1 MRRCEIVAFFEDCR
15 WRRTLQILYPIPH
28 AQFPNHKMFS
38 TILRWVINRRWLVVL
53 ATIIISLWTLY
64 IIPKMPLDV
73 FPPFAPP
80 QVEIQTEA
88 PGLAPEEIESL
99 VTLPIESAIN
109 GTPGVTAVR
118 SSSAVGISVVKVI
131 FDWNTEIY
139 QARQLITERLQQ
151 AQNKLPVGVK
161 TPQIS
166 PTTSPVGTVITY
178 AFTSETTSL
187 MEVRRLVD
195 WQVTNRLLAVT
206 GVAQVVAYGG
216 EQRQYQ
222 VLVEP
227 AKLKAFNV
235 SLQQVS
241 EAVAAANVNAPGGYL
256 ITPDKETL
264 IRGVGRIESIADLQ
278 QSAIA
283 SRQGTVVRIGDVAD
297 VKIGAGIKRGD
308 GSFNGKKAV
317 IVMVNRQP
325 VADTPTVTKAVEAAM
340 AEVQQAL
347 PKDIKV
353 TVTFRQEEYI
363 NSSVENVRSAL
374 VEGSII
380 VTVILIPF
388 LMNWRTLTVVLLDFF
403 LTWLFGLL
411 AMYWLGLGLNT
422 MTLGGL
428 SVAIGTAIDDA
439 IVYAENTYRNLRE
452 NTSSPHP
459 RPVMDVIF
467 DGSQEVRD
475 SLIGATVI
483 GIVVFSPIFTLP
495 GVEGRIFTPMGIT
508 YLVVVVISS
517 LESLLISP
525 ALCAILLPNKK
536 MSAEEPWL
544 PRFCKKI
551 YHFFIELSMRYS
563 AIILTLAAASMVAAL
578 IILPSFGRVFLPEFQ
593 EQTLVNTVLLYP
605 GVSLETTN
613 SAAFAI
619 EDALKDDTRFSYV
632 QVRSGRAPGDADA
645 AGVNLAHIDIGLS
658 EEGMKNRPKTL
669 ESLRQEFGKLPGV
682 APNIGGFISHRMDE
696 VLSGVRSQIAV
707 KVFGPDLNQLRTIG
721 AQVEEQ
727 MKTVAGIVDLQLEPQ
742 VPVQQIQIKFN
753 RQAAGRYGLKIGSL
767 SEIIE
772 TALNG
777 KVVSQVLEVQQTFDL
792 VVWLQPEA
800 RNNLETIENL
810 LVDTPPLSPPYKGG
824 DETPL
829 SPPYKGGDERG
840 GKIPLAQVATVKYGT
855 GPNTINREN
864 VSRLIVVAA
873 NAKGRDLRSVVNE
886 IQAKVKREVQ
896 LPFGYFIQY
905 GGQFEAEQRAS
916 QNIMVFSA
924 IAFIVITVL
933 MYLSV
938 KSIAST
944 AMIMINLPIG
954 LVGGVISVALTGG
967 IISVASLVGFVT
979 LFGVATRNGLLLV
992 DNYNTKFAEGM
1003 PFKEAIIKGSM
1014 ERLNAILM
1022 TASTSA
1028 LGLAPLVLEGGPG
1041 KEILQPL
1048 SVVVLG
1054 GLFTS
1059 TALTLLVLP
1068 ALYAQFSEHLLTE
1081 SNHP

>member
-1 MRRCEIVAFFEDCR
+1 
-15 WRRTLQILYPIPH
+15 
-28 AQFPNHKMFS
+28 MFS

-64 IIPKMPLDV
+64 IIPKMSLDV

-118 SSSAVGISVVKVI
+118 SSSAVGLSAIKVI
-131 FDWNTEIY
+131 FDWGTNIY

-151 AQNKLPVGVK
+151 AQSKLPTGVE

-166 PTTSPVGTVITY
+166 PTTSPVGLVITY
-178 AFTSETTSL
+178 AFTSETTPL
-187 MEVRRLVD
+187 MEVRRLID

-222 VLVEP
+222 VLVKP

-235 SLQQVS
+235 SLQQVA
-241 EAVAAANVNAPGGYL
+241 EAAKAANVNAPGGYL
-256 ITPDKETL
+256 ITPDRETL
-264 IRGVGRIESIADLQ
+264 IRGVGRIESVADLQ

-283 SRQGTVVRIGDVAD
+283 SRQGIPVRIGDVAD
-297 VKIGAGIKRGD
+297 VKIGAAIKRGN
-308 GSFNGKKAV
+308 GSFNGKKAA

-380 VTVILIPF
+380 VTIILIPF

-452 NTSSPHP
+452 NTASGHP

-517 LESLLISP
+517 LESLFVSP
-525 ALCAILLPNKK
+525 ALCAILLPNKP

-551 YHFFIELSMRYS
+551 YHFFIQLSMRYS
-563 AIILTLAAASMVAAL
+563 AIILAFAAASMVAAL
-578 IILPSFGRVFLPEFQ
+578 VVLPSFGRVFLPEFQ
-593 EQTLVNTVLLYP
+593 EQTLVNTIQLYP
-605 GVSLETTN
+605 GVSLEATD
-613 SAAFAI
+613 SAAFAM
-619 EDALKDDTRFSYV
+619 EDALKDDRRFEYV

-658 EEGMKNRPKTL
+658 EEGMKNRSKTL
-669 ESLRQEFGKLPGV
+669 EFLRQEFAKLPGV

-707 KVFGPDLNQLRTIG
+707 KIFGPDLNQLRSLG
-721 AQVEEQ
+721 AQVEAQ
-727 MKTVAGIVDLQLEPQ
+727 MKTVKGIVDLQLEPQ

-753 RQAAGRYGLKIGSL
+753 RQAAGRYGLKIGEL

-777 KVVSQVLEVQQTFDL
+777 KVVSQVLEAQQTFDL

-800 RNNLETIENL
+800 RNNLETIQNL
-810 LVDTPPLSPPYKGG
+810 LVDTPSGN
-824 DETPL
+824 
-829 SPPYKGGDERG
+829 
-840 GKIPLAQVATVKYGT
+840 KIPLAQVATVTYGT

-864 VSRLIVVAA
+864 VSRLIVAAA

-924 IAFIVITVL
+924 IAFLVITVL

-944 AMIMINLPIG
+944 ATIMINLPIG
-954 LVGGVISVALTGG
+954 LVGGVIAVALTGG

-1003 PFKEAIIKGSM
+1003 PFQEAVVKGSM

-1022 TASTSA
+1022 TALTSA

-1048 SVVVLG
+1048 SIVVLG

-1068 ALYAQFSEHLLTE
+1068 ALYAQFGKFLRPQELQPVVKDEKTRLTTF
-1081 SNHP
+1081 

>member
-1 MRRCEIVAFFEDCR
+1 
-15 WRRTLQILYPIPH
+15 
-28 AQFPNHKMFS
+28 MFS
-38 TILRWVINRRWLVVL
+38 TILRWVIDRRWLVVI
-53 ATIIISLWTLY
+53 ATVIVTLWTIY
-64 IIPKMPLDV
+64 VIPQMQLDV

-118 SSSAVGISVVKVI
+118 SSSAVGLSVVKVI
-131 FDWNTEIY
+131 FDWGTDIY
-139 QARQLITERLQQ
+139 QARQLVTERLQQ
-151 AQNKLPVGVK
+151 ATSKLPEGVE
-161 TPQIS
+161 TPQLS

-178 AFTSETTSL
+178 AFTSETTTL
-187 MEVRRLVD
+187 MEVRRIVD
-195 WQVTNRLLAVT
+195 WQVTNRLLAVP

-216 EQRQYQ
+216 DVRQYQ
-222 VLVEP
+222 VLVDP
-227 AKLKAFNV
+227 VKLKAFDV
-235 SLQQVS
+235 SLQDVT
-241 EAVAAANVNAPGGYL
+241 EAVQAANVNAPGGYL

-264 IRGVGRIESIADLQ
+264 IRGVGRVESLEDLKY
-278 QSAIA
+278 SAIT
-283 SRQGTVVRIGDVAD
+283 SRKGTPVRIAEVAD
-297 VKIGAGIKRGD
+297 VQIGAAIKRGD
-308 GSFNGKKAV
+308 GSLNGQKAV
-317 IVMVNRQP
+317 ILMVNRQP
-325 VADTPTVTKAVEAAM
+325 SADTPTVTRAIESAM
-340 AEVQQAL
+340 EEVKQAL
-347 PKDIKV
+347 PKDIRV
-353 TVTFRQEEYI
+353 TLTFRQEEYI
-363 NSSVENVRSAL
+363 ESSVENVRSAL
-374 VEGSII
+374 IEGSII
-380 VTVILIPF
+380 VAVILIPF

-411 AMYWLGLGLNT
+411 VMHWLGLGLNT

-439 IVYAENTYRNLRE
+439 IVYSENTYRNLRE
-452 NTSSPHP
+452 NKLLPHP
-459 RPVMDVIF
+459 RPIMDVIF

-517 LESLLISP
+517 LESLLVSP
-525 ALCAILLPNKK
+525 ALCAILLPSKR
-536 MSAEEPWL
+536 MRATEPWL
-544 PRFCKKI
+544 PRFCKRI
-551 YHFFIELSMRYS
+551 YSFFLEFSMRRS
-563 AIILTLAAASMVAAL
+563 GIILSLASAAMVAAL
-578 IILPSFGRVFLPEFQ
+578 IILPSFGRTFLPEFQ
-593 EQTLVNTVLLYP
+593 EQTLVNTILLYP
-605 GVSLETTN
+605 GVSLEATN

-619 EDALKDDTRFSYV
+619 EDALKKDPRFEYV

-645 AGVNLAHIDIGLS
+645 AGVNLAHIDMGIS
-658 EEGMKNRPKTL
+658 EEGMKNRTKTL
-669 ESLRQEFGKLPGV
+669 EALREEFAKLPGV

-707 KVFGPDLNQLRTIG
+707 KIFGSDIEQLRQIG
-721 AQVEEQ
+721 AKVEEQ
-727 MKTVAGIVDLQLEPQ
+727 MKTVEGVVDLQLEPQ
-742 VPVQQIQIKFN
+742 VPIQQIQIKFN
-753 RQAAGRYGLKIGSL
+753 RQAAGRYDLNVGEL

-772 TALNG
+772 TSLNG
-777 KVVSQVLEVQQTFDL
+777 QVVSQVLEGQQTFDL
-792 VVWLQPEA
+792 VVWLKPEA
-800 RNNLETIENL
+800 RNNLETIQNL
-810 LVDTPPLSPPYKGG
+810 LVDTPTGN
-824 DETPL
+824 
-829 SPPYKGGDERG
+829 
-840 GKIPLAQVATVKYGT
+840 KIPLAQVATVQYGT

-864 VSRLIVVAA
+864 VSRLIVVSA

-886 IQAKVKREVQ
+886 IQAKVKQQVQ

-916 QNIMVFSA
+916 QNILMFSA
-924 IAFIVITVL
+924 IAFVVITVL

-938 KSIAST
+938 KSIPST

-967 IISVASLVGFVT
+967 VISVASLVGFVT

-992 DNYNTKFAEGM
+992 DNYNTKFAQGM
-1003 PFKEAIIKGSM
+1003 PFKDVIVKGSM

-1022 TASTSA
+1022 TALTSA

-1048 SVVVLG
+1048 SIVVLG

-1059 TALTLLVLP
+1059 TALTLMVLP
-1068 ALYAQFSEHLLTE
+1068 ALYAKFGKFLVPQPQHSTPVPDNARAVQAAFDK
-1081 SNHP
+1081 

>member
-1 MRRCEIVAFFEDCR
+1 
-15 WRRTLQILYPIPH
+15 
-28 AQFPNHKMFS
+28 MFS
-38 TILRWVINRRWLVVL
+38 TILRWVINRRWLVVV
-53 ATIIISLWTLY
+53 ATIIVSLWTFS
-64 IIPKMPLDV
+64 IIPQMSLDV

-118 SSSAVGISVVKVI
+118 SASAVGLSAVKVI
-131 FDWNTEIY
+131 FDWQTDIY

-151 AQNKLPVGVK
+151 AQSKLPAGVE

-166 PTTSPVGTVITY
+166 PTTSPVGLVITY
-178 AFTSETTSL
+178 AFTSETTPL

-195 WQVTNRLLAVT
+195 WQITNRLLGVT
-206 GVAQVVAYGG
+206 GVAQVMAYGG
-216 EQRQYQ
+216 EQKQYQ

-235 SLQQVS
+235 SLQQVA
-241 EAVAAANVNAPGGYL
+241 EATAAANVNAPGGYL

-264 IRGVGRIESIADLQ
+264 IRGVGRIESVEDLQ

-297 VKIGAGIKRGD
+297 VKVGAAIKRGD

-325 VADTPTVTKAVEAAM
+325 VADTPAVTKAVEAAM
-340 AEVQQAL
+340 AEVKEAL

-380 VTVILIPF
+380 VTLILIPF
-388 LMNWRTLTVVLLDFF
+388 LMNWRTLGVVLLDFF
-403 LTWLFGLL
+403 LTWLFALL

-452 NTSSPHP
+452 NTSSLHP

-483 GIVVFSPIFTLP
+483 GIVVFSPIFSLP
-495 GVEGRIFTPMGIT
+495 GIEGRVFTPMGIT

-517 LESLLISP
+517 LESLFISP
-525 ALCAILLPNKK
+525 ALCAILLPTKR
-536 MSAEEPWL
+536 MSGKEPWL
-544 PRFCKKI
+544 PRFCKHI
-551 YHFFIELSMRYS
+551 YHYCIRISMRYS
-563 AIILTLAAASMVAAL
+563 WIILALAAASMVAAL

-593 EQTLVNTVLLYP
+593 EQTLVNTIQLYP
-605 GVSLETTN
+605 GVSLETTD

-619 EDALKDDTRFSYV
+619 EDALKNDTRFEYV

-669 ESLRQEFGKLPGV
+669 EALRQEFAKLPGV

-707 KVFGPDLNQLRTIG
+707 KIFGPDLDQLRILG
-721 AQVEEQ
+721 AKVEEQ
-727 MKTVAGIVDLQLEPQ
+727 MKTVQGIVDLQLEPQ

-753 RQAAGRYGLKIGSL
+753 RQAAGRYGLKIGEL

-800 RNNLETIENL
+800 RNNLETIQNL
-810 LVDTPPLSPPYKGG
+810 LVDTPSGN
-824 DETPL
+824 
-829 SPPYKGGDERG
+829 
-840 GKIPLAQVATVKYGT
+840 KIPLAQVATVKYGT

-864 VSRLIVVAA
+864 VSRLIVAAA
-873 NAKGRDLRSVVNE
+873 NAKGRDLRAVVNE
-886 IQAKVKREVQ
+886 IQAKVKREVE

-916 QNIMVFSA
+916 QNIMIFSA
-924 IAFIVITVL
+924 ISFLVITVL
-933 MYLSV
+933 MYISV
-938 KSIAST
+938 KSIPST
-944 AMIMINLPIG
+944 AMIMINLPLG
-954 LVGGVISVALTGG
+954 LVGGVIAVALTGG

-992 DNYNTKFAEGM
+992 DNYNTKLAEGM

-1028 LGLAPLVLEGGPG
+1028 LGLAPLALEGGAG

-1048 SVVVLG
+1048 SIVVLG

-1068 ALYAQFSEHLLTE
+1068 ALYAKFGRFLVPKQTPPVSDNGKVVQAVFEK
-1081 SNHP
+1081 

>member
-1 MRRCEIVAFFEDCR
+1 
-15 WRRTLQILYPIPH
+15 
-28 AQFPNHKMFS
+28 MFS
-38 TILRWVINRRWLVVL
+38 TILRWVIDRRWLVVI
-53 ATIIISLWTLY
+53 ATVIVTLWTFY
-64 IIPKMPLDV
+64 VIPKMQLDV

-131 FDWNTEIY
+131 FDWGTDIY
-139 QARQLITERLQQ
+139 QARQLVTERLQQ
-151 AQNKLPVGVK
+151 ATSKLPEGVE

-166 PTTSPVGTVITY
+166 PTTSPVGTIITY
-178 AFTSETTSL
+178 AFTSETTPL
-187 MEVRRLVD
+187 MEVRRIVD
-195 WQVTNRLLAVT
+195 WQVTNRLLAVP

-216 EQRQYQ
+216 DVRQYQ

-227 AKLKAFNV
+227 AKLKAFDV
-235 SLQQVS
+235 SLLDVT
-241 EAVAAANVNAPGGYL
+241 EAARAANVNAPGGYL
-256 ITPDKETL
+256 ITPDQETL
-264 IRGVGRIESIADLQ
+264 IRGVGRIESPEELKE
-278 QSAIA
+278 SAIT
-283 SRQGTVVRIGDVAD
+283 SRKGTPIKIADVAD
-297 VKIGAGIKRGD
+297 VQIGAAIKRGD
-308 GSFNGKKAV
+308 GSLNGKKAV
-317 IVMVNRQP
+317 VVMVNRQP
-325 VADTPTVTKAVEAAM
+325 SADTPTVTRAVEAAM
-340 AEVQQAL
+340 KDVQQSLA
-347 PKDIKV
+347 KDIKI

-363 NSSVENVRSAL
+363 ESSVANVRSAL

-380 VTVILIPF
+380 VAVILVPF
-388 LMNWRTLTVVLLDFF
+388 LMNWRTIAVVLLDFF

-411 AMYWLGLGLNT
+411 VMDWLGLGLNT

-439 IVYAENTYRNLRE
+439 IVYAENTNRNLRE
-452 NTSSPHP
+452 NKLLPHP
-459 RPVMDVIF
+459 RPVLDVIF

-495 GVEGRIFTPMGIT
+495 GVEGRIFSPMGIT
-508 YLVVVVISS
+508 YLVVVVVSS
-517 LESLLISP
+517 LESLLVSP
-525 ALCAILLPNKK
+525 ALCAILLPSKR
-536 MSAEEPWL
+536 MSVTEPWL
-544 PRFCKKI
+544 PRVCKRI
-551 YHFFIELSMRYS
+551 YRFFIEFSMRQS
-563 AIILTLAAASMVAAL
+563 GIILSLAGAAMVAAL
-578 IILPSFGRVFLPEFQ
+578 IILPSFGRAFLPEFQ
-593 EQTLVNTVLLYP
+593 EQTLVNTILLYP
-605 GVSLETTN
+605 GVSLDATN

-619 EDALKDDTRFSYV
+619 EDALKNDKRFEYV
-632 QVRSGRAPGDADA
+632 QVRSGRAPGDGDA

-658 EEGMKNRPKTL
+658 ELGMKNRPQTL
-669 ESLRQEFGKLPGV
+669 EALREEFAKLPGV

-707 KVFGPDLNQLRTIG
+707 KIFGSDLEQLRNIG

-727 MKTVAGIVDLQLEPQ
+727 MKTITGIVDLQLEPQ
-742 VPVQQIQIKFN
+742 VPIQQIQIKFA
-753 RQAAGRYGLKIGSL
+753 RQAAGRYGLKVGQL

-777 KVVSQVLEVQQTFDL
+777 QVVSQVLEGQQTFDL
-792 VVWLQPEA
+792 VVWLKPEA
-800 RNNLETIENL
+800 RNNLETIQNL
-810 LVDTPPLSPPYKGG
+810 LVDTPAGN
-824 DETPL
+824 
-829 SPPYKGGDERG
+829 
-840 GKIPLAQVATVKYGT
+840 KIPLAQVANVKYGT

-864 VSRLIVVAA
+864 VSRLIVVSA

-886 IQAKVKREVQ
+886 IQAKVKQNVS
-896 LPFGYFIQY
+896 LPSSYFIQY

-916 QNIMVFSA
+916 QNILVFSA
-924 IAFIVITVL
+924 IAFVVITVL

-938 KSIAST
+938 KSIPST

-954 LVGGVISVALTGG
+954 VVGGVISVALTGG
-967 IISVASLVGFVT
+967 VISVASLVGFVT

-992 DNYNTKFAEGM
+992 DNYNTKFAEGI
-1003 PFKEAIIKGSM
+1003 PFNEVIVKGSM

-1022 TASTSA
+1022 TALTSA

-1048 SVVVLG
+1048 SIVVLG

-1068 ALYAQFSEHLLTE
+1068 ALYAKFGKILI
-1081 SNHP
+1081 P

>member
-1 MRRCEIVAFFEDCR
+1 
-15 WRRTLQILYPIPH
+15 
-28 AQFPNHKMFS
+28 MFS

-53 ATIIISLWTLY
+53 ATIIISLWTVY

-118 SSSAVGISVVKVI
+118 SSSAVGVSVVKVI
-131 FDWNTEIY
+131 FDWGTEIY

-151 AQNKLPVGVK
+151 AQSKLPVGVEA
-161 TPQIS
+161 PQIS
-166 PTTSPVGTVITY
+166 PTTSPVGTAITY

-195 WQVTNRLLAVT
+195 WQVTNRLLAVN
-206 GVAQVVAYGG
+206 GVAQVVVYGG

-241 EAVAAANVNAPGGYL
+241 QAVAAANVNAPGGYL

-264 IRGVGRIESIADLQ
+264 IRGVGRIESVADLQ

-283 SRQGTVVRIGDVAD
+283 SRQGSVVRIGDVAD
-297 VKIGAGIKRGD
+297 VKIGAAIKRGD

-325 VADTPTVTKAVEAAM
+325 IADTPTVTQAVEAAM
-340 AEVQQAL
+340 AQVQQAL

-380 VTVILIPF
+380 VTIILIPF

-403 LTWLFGLL
+403 LTWLLGLL

-452 NTSSPHP
+452 NTSSVHP

-517 LESLLISP
+517 LESLFISP
-525 ALCAILLPNKK
+525 ALCAILLPNKN
-536 MSAEEPWL
+536 MSAAEPWL
-544 PRFCKKI
+544 PRFCKKV
-551 YHFFIELSMRYS
+551 YHFFIKLSMRYS

-593 EQTLVNTVLLYP
+593 EQTLVNTILLYP
-605 GVSLETTN
+605 GVSLEATN
-613 SAAFAI
+613 SAAFAM
-619 EDALKDDTRFSYV
+619 EDALKDDTRFAYV

-753 RQAAGRYGLKIGSL
+753 RQAAGRYGLKVGEL

-777 KVVSQVLEVQQTFDL
+777 KVVSQVLELQQTFDL
-792 VVWLQPEA
+792 VVWLQPES

-810 LVDTPPLSPPYKGG
+810 LVDTPPLSPRYKGGDETPLSPRYKGG

-916 QNIMVFSA
+916 QNIMMFSA
-924 IAFIVITVL
+924 IAFVVITVL

-938 KSIAST
+938 KSIPST

-992 DNYNTKFAEGM
+992 DNYNTKFAQGM
-1003 PFKEAIIKGSM
+1003 PFNEAIIKGSM

-1028 LGLAPLVLEGGPG
+1028 LGLAPLVLEGGAG

-1068 ALYAQFSEHLLTE
+1068 ALYVQFSEHLLTE

>member
-1 MRRCEIVAFFEDCR
+1 
-15 WRRTLQILYPIPH
+15 
-28 AQFPNHKMFS
+28 MFS

-118 SSSAVGISVVKVI
+118 SSSAVGLSAVKVI
-131 FDWNTEIY
+131 FDWGTEIY

-151 AQNKLPVGVK
+151 AQNKLPAGVK

-166 PTTSPVGTVITY
+166 PTTSPVGLVITY
-178 AFTSETTSL
+178 AFTSETTPL

-241 EAVAAANVNAPGGYL
+241 EAVTAANVNAPGGYL

-264 IRGVGRIESIADLQ
+264 IRGVGRIESVADLQ

-297 VKIGAGIKRGD
+297 VKIGAAIKRGD

-325 VADTPTVTKAVEAAM
+325 VADTPTVTKAVEVAM

-380 VTVILIPF
+380 VTIILIPF

-403 LTWLFGLL
+403 LTWLLGLL
-411 AMYWLGLGLNT
+411 AMNWLGLGLNT

-452 NTSSPHP
+452 NTASHHP

-525 ALCAILLPNKK
+525 ALCAILLPNKH
-536 MSAEEPWL
+536 MSAAEPWL

-563 AIILTLAAASMVAAL
+563 AIILTFAVASMVATL

-605 GVSLETTN
+605 GVSLETTD

-619 EDALKDDTRFSYV
+619 EDALKNDTRFEYV

-707 KVFGPDLNQLRTIG
+707 KIFGPDLNQLRTIG
-721 AQVEEQ
+721 GQVEAQ
-727 MKTVAGIVDLQLEPQ
+727 MKTVKGIVDLQLEPQ

-753 RQAAGRYGLKIGSL
+753 RQAAGRYGLKIGEL

-800 RNNLETIENL
+800 RNNLETIQNL
-810 LVDTPPLSPPYKGG
+810 LVDTPSGN
-824 DETPL
+824 
-829 SPPYKGGDERG
+829 
-840 GKIPLAQVATVKYGT
+840 KIPLAQVATVKYGT

-864 VSRLIVVAA
+864 VSRLIVAAA

-905 GGQFEAEQRAS
+905 GGQFEAEERAS

-924 IAFIVITVL
+924 ISFVVITVL
-933 MYLSV
+933 MYFSV
-938 KSIAST
+938 KSIPST
-944 AMIMINLPIG
+944 AMIMINLPLG

-1068 ALYAQFSEHLLTE
+1068 ALYAQFSNFLRPQQAQPVIEDGKVVKAE
-1081 SNHP
+1081 MVN